1 MILRL
6 LLFILVC
13 TSVSASATS
22 AGEKFTFKGDEAVVY
37 SDDGVALFRA
47 KPDFILAYANNAD
60 VTIFGWNRE
69 MRLVRINPL
78 GKPGFWLS
86 CNELMPIA
94 GKCDAGSA
102 AGNQSIRNGNIRGNG
117 RQTNRPSGAVP
128 MCPGDLR
135 CPAF

>member
-1 MILRL
+1 MILRML
-6 LLFILVC
+6 PVILVC
-13 TSVSASATS
+13 TAVSASATS
-22 AGEKFTFKGDEAVVY
+22 AGEKFAFKSNDAVVY

-47 KPDFILAYANNAD
+47 KPDFILAYASNAD
-60 VTIFGWNRE
+60 AEVFGWNHE
-69 MRLVRINPL
+69 LRLVRINAL

-86 CNELMPIA
+86 CNDLMPIA
-94 GKCDAGSA
+94 GKCEAAGS

-117 RQTNRPSGAVP
+117 RPTYRPSGAVP